1 MPEYVYN
8 VAELNV
14 DISRRFMDM
23 RGCFKSEAEA
33 KKHREFLYE
42 SKKIETEVMRFALLD
57 TIGD

>member
-1 MPEYVYN
+1 MPEYVYI
-8 VAELNV
+8 VAEFNV

-23 RGCFKSEAEA
+23 RGCFKSEVEA

-57 TIGD
+57 TIED